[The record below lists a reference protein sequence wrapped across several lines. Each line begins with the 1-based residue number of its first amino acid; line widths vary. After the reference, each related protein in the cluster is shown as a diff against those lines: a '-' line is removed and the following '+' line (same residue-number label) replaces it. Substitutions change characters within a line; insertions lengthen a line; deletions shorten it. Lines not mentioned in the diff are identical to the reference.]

1 MMHRFF
7 IQEQDGSPVN
17 HPISLRNLMDV
28 IEGFNPDSP
37 PAGFVEFIRVA
48 PPELGPY
55 EKDQTVTYELV
66 GGKYTD
72 VFRCSQMT
80 DDEKTQKQNAV
91 REGWAENGYPSW
103 VFNEET
109 CTFEAPVNMPEDG
122 NDYIWDEPTTS
133 WVEV

>member
-1 MMHRFF
+1 
-7 IQEQDGSPVN
+7 
-17 HPISLRNLMDV
+17 MDV
-28 IEGFNPDSP
+28 IEGFDPENPPS
-37 PAGFVEFIRVA
+37 GFVEFIRVA

-66 GGKYTD
+66 AGKYTD